1 MTLHMRPVAP
11 ADTPAPDIHAGRSAL
26 TFRDLSFEA
35 GGREILRDVSI
46 QAEAGKV
53 LCLLGPSGSG
63 KTSLLRM
70 AAGIERQTRGEIWIG
85 DRLVAGP
92 ERYEPPEARGVGLV
106 FQDFALFP
114 HKTLRDNVLYGLAG
128 LPRREAKAR
137 AEAALDHV
145 RLGPLADSFP
155 HHLSGGEQQR
165 AALARALAPRP
176 RVILMDE
183 PFSGLDSR
191 LKDEVRAETLA
202 ILTQT
207 RSTAVIVTHDPEEA
221 MRMGDRIA
229 LLRNGRLVQTGTPRQ
244 LYLNPSSLFAAGF
257 LAEINVLAGS
267 VQAGKV
273 TTPLGIVAHSPR
285 SDGTK
290 MDVAVRL
297 TGVKLATSTGGT
309 SARVLE
315 RRFLGGEELVLLAVD
330 GVSAPVRARFHPGEL
345 ADNVHDVFVA
355 VDPVETFVFE
365 RTEGSV

>member
-1 MTLHMRPVAP
+1 MTLHMRPIVRP
-11 ADTPAPDIHAGRSAL
+11 VLID
-26 TFRDLSFEA
+26 
-35 GGREILRDVSI
+35 REIGAEEHALAFRDVSFH
-46 QAEAGKV
+46 AGKRAILRNVSVEANAGQV

-63 KTSLLRM
+63 KSSLLRM
-70 AAGIERQTRGEIWIG
+70 AAGIERQTGGEIWVG
-85 DRLVAGP
+85 NRLVAGP
-92 ERYEPPEARGVGLV
+92 QRFESPEARGVGLV

-114 HKTLRDNVLYGLAG
+114 HNTLRDNVLYGLAG
-128 LPRREAKAR
+128 LPRQEAEAR
-137 AEAALDHV
+137 ADAALDRV

-202 ILTQT
+202 ILRQT

-229 LLRNGRLVQTGTPRQ
+229 LLRDGRVEQTGTPKQ
-244 LYLNPSSLFAAGF
+244 LYLGPISLFAASF
-257 LAEINVLAGS
+257 LSEINVLEGC
-267 VQAGKV
+267 VHAGKV
-273 TTPLGIVAHSPR
+273 MTPLGVVAHSPR

-297 TGVKLATSTGGT
+297 TGVRLSASEDGT

-315 RRFLGGEELVLLAVD
+315 RRFLGGAELVLLAVD
-330 GVSAPVRARFHPGEL
+330 GASVPIRARFRPGEL